1 MERYA
6 VIMLHLEFSL
16 KYKIGL
22 QRGKAEFIQK

>member
-6 VIMLHLEFSL
+6 AVMLHFEFSL

-22 QRGKAEFIQK
+22 QRGKSEFIPK